1 MKTESIENP
10 KNKMYNVGIAL
21 SGGGAKGIAHIGV
34 LKAMEEFN
42 LKPQI
47 ISGVSA
53 GAIIG
58 AMYADGLSPDEICY
72 FFKQTKFF
80 NYVSFRRQKMGLF
93 SQVKFETM
101 LSGVI
106 KSTTLEELKI
116 PLIVNATELV
126 EGKNEYFSEGPLIEK
141 VVASSSVPIF
151 LTPKRIGDKVYVDGG
166 IFNNMPCRVIRK
178 KCRLLAGCHV
188 NPISPN
194 PSVDSALDVAA
205 RVYNLSIQSS
215 TVPEKRSCDILFEP
229 VEAKKYDIFDI
240 EHTEEIFNI
249 GYDHAMK
256 VLSQIKIDFNNNEG
270 SPILKMSDLDY
281 IQ

>member
-1 MKTESIENP
+1 MDNSLNASKKE
-10 KNKMYNVGIAL
+10 MYNVGMAL

-53 GAIIG
+53 GAIVG
-58 AMYADGLSPDEICY
+58 AMYADGISPDDICY

-80 NYVSFRRQKMGLF
+80 NYVSFRRQRLGLF
-93 SQVKFETM
+93 SQIKFEKM
-101 LSGVI
+101 LSEVI
-106 KSTTLEELKI
+106 KSTTFEELKI
-116 PLIVNATELV
+116 PLVVNATELV
-126 EGKNEYFSEGPLIEK
+126 YGKNEYFSEGPLIEK
-141 VVASSSVPIF
+141 VVASSSVPLF
-151 LTPKRIGDKVYVDGG
+151 LTPKKINGKVYVDGG

-178 KCRLLAGCHV
+178 RCRLLAGCHV
-188 NPISPN
+188 NPIAESK
-194 PSVDSALDVAA
+194 SLDSAFDVAS
-205 RVYNLSIQSS
+205 RVYDLSIQSS

-229 VEAKKYDIFDI
+229 VEAKKFDIFDI
-240 EHTEEIFNI
+240 EHTQEIFNI
-249 GYDHAMK
+249 GYDYAMK
-256 VLSQIKIDFNNNEG
+256 KLSQLNINFDNAEG

>member
-1 MKTESIENP
+1 MESSIESP
-10 KNKMYNVGIAL
+10 KKEMYNIGLAL

-58 AMYADGLSPDEICY
+58 AMYADGISPDDICF

-80 NYVSFRRQKMGLF
+80 NYVSFKRQKMGIF
-93 SQVKFETM
+93 SQYKFENM
-101 LSGVI
+101 LSSVI
-106 KSTTLEELKI
+106 KSTTFEDLKI
-116 PLIVNATELV
+116 PLVINATELV
-126 EGKNEYFSEGPLIEK
+126 EGKNEYFSSGPLIEK

-151 LTPKRIGDKVYVDGG
+151 LTPKRIGNKVYVDGG

-178 KCRLLAGCHV
+178 RCRLLAGCHV
-188 NPISPN
+188 NPIATD

-205 RVYNLSIQSS
+205 RVYDLSIQSS

-229 VEAKKYDIFDI
+229 VEAKKFDIFDI
-240 EHTEEIFNI
+240 DHTEEIFNI
-249 GYDHAMK
+249 GYDYACK
-256 VLSQIKIDFNNNEG
+256 VLSQLTINFDKNEV

-281 IQ
+281 IS